1 VKDGVLQRKMVR
13 VTVVREREVVTKL
26 CVTKRH
32 ACHAAQRLQRKTKV
46 DITQSPG
53 ATPAAQNEG
62 K

>member
-1 VKDGVLQRKMVR
+1 MVR